1 MKFLETS
8 QSNGKKTISILSIF
22 SVLSILIIFNF
33 TVISLSA
40 QSERELMDEALK
52 KELGDFSPKRN
63 SETNS
68 EGKKRMPLPLILL
81 PKLNQLRTELLNQI
95 LLKHNRNPI
104 R

>member
-8 QSNGKKTISILSIF
+8 QSNGKKTIS
-22 SVLSILIIFNF
+22 VLSLLIIFNF

-52 KELGDFSPKRN
+52 KELGDFSQKKIRRRILGEKRR
-63 SETNS
+63 TD
-68 EGKKRMPLPLILL
+68 LPPILL
-81 PKLNQLRTELLNQI
+81 QKLSQLKTELLNQI
-95 LLKHNRNPI
+95 LLKYSRNLT

>member
-8 QSNGKKTISILSIF
+8 QSNGKKTIS
-22 SVLSILIIFNF
+22 VLSLLIIFNF

-52 KELGDFSPKRN
+52 KELGDFSQKKN
-63 SETNS
+63 QETNS
-68 EGKKRMPLPLILL
+68 GGKKRTDLPPILL
-81 PKLNQLRTELLNQI
+81 QKLSQLKTELLNQI
-95 LLKHNRNPI
+95 LLKYSRNLT

>member
-1 MKFLETS
+1 MLYEVITS
-8 QSNGKKTISILSIF
+8 F
-22 SVLSILIIFNF
+22 LIIFNF

-52 KELGDFSPKRN
+52 KELGDFSQ
-63 SETNS
+63 
-68 EGKKRMPLPLILL
+68 KKIQTGSLGILL
-81 PKLNQLRTELLNQI
+81 QKLNQLKVELLNQI